1 MLDAKKAE
9 LAQAKETFDKLD
21 PTKTGPALAQAKA
34 MLEDAKA
41 GYATALEELNN
52 ANIVANK
59 ALTELD
65 SAKATLETETNK
77 LNDLLAKL
85 DSAKK
90 AHDEYIAR
98 QKAIETGVVVNN
110 SKKNIA
116 TDKSETT
123 SKKEEKKPV
132 EQPKIDKE
140 IGNPNEEKKN
150 EVKEENAKVEE
161 TKEETSKGSIAPI
174 AIGILAT
181 SAIAGIG
188 FVIYKKKKEKGE

>member
-1 MLDAKKAE
+1 
-9 LAQAKETFDKLD
+9 
-21 PTKTGPALAQAKA
+21 

-59 ALTELD
+59 ALAELD
-65 SAKATLETETNK
+65 AQKAVLETETNK

-110 SKKNIA
+110 NSKKNIA

-123 SKKEEKKPV
+123 SKKEEKKDEKKPV

-161 TKEETSKGSIAPI
+161 TKEETSRGSLVAPI

-188 FVIYKKKKEKGE
+188 YVIFKKKKEKGE